1 MSVFADT
8 SGPYA
13 LLVGSEDGHADLVRE
28 FRNILTGNRPL
39 RTTSYV
45 LIETIA
51 RLQSRV
57 GLEPVR
63 DFDEHVF
70 PLLSVEWVSEDLH
83 RRSARRLSMENR
95 RRLGLVD
102 CVSFE
107 FMRQQGISDV
117 LGLDRHFEEA
127 GFRLLPEGRR

>member
-8 SGPYA
+8 SGLYA
-13 LLVGSEDGHADLVRE
+13 LLVGSEDGHAELVRE
-28 FRNILTGNRPL
+28 FRNVLAGARPL

-51 RLQSRV
+51 LLQSRI
-57 GLEPVR
+57 GLETVR

-70 PLLSVEWVSEDLH
+70 PLLTVEWVSEDLH
-83 RRSARRLSMENR
+83 RRGARRLSTENR
-95 RRLGLVD
+95 RRLSLVD

-117 LGLDRHFEEA
+117 LGLDRHFQEA

>member
-13 LLVGSEDGHADLVRE
+13 LLVGSEEGHADIVQA
-28 FRNILTGNRPL
+28 FQTILTRDRPL

-45 LIETIA
+45 LIETVA
-51 RLQSRV
+51 LLQNRV

-83 RRSARRLSMENR
+83 RRGARRLSMENR
-95 RRLGLVD
+95 RRLSFVD

-107 FMRQQGISDV
+107 FMQQQGISDV
-117 LGLDRHFEEA
+117 LGLDHHFEEA
-127 GFRLLPEGRR
+127 G

>member
-8 SGPYA
+8 SGLYA
-13 LLVGSEDGHADLVRE
+13 LLVGSEEGHADLVRA
-28 FRNILTGNRPL
+28 FRNILTESRPL
-39 RTTSYV
+39 WTTSYV

-51 RLQSRV
+51 LLQSRI

-83 RRSARRLSMENR
+83 RRGARRVSMENR
-95 RRLGLVD
+95 RRLSVVD
-102 CVSFE
+102 
-107 FMRQQGISDV
+107 
-117 LGLDRHFEEA
+117 
-127 GFRLLPEGRR
+127 

>member
-1 MSVFADT
+1 VSVFADT
-8 SGPYA
+8 SGLYA
-13 LLVGSEDGHADLVRE
+13 LLVGSEDGHTGLVRA
-28 FRNILTGNRPL
+28 FRNILTTERPL
-39 RTTSYV
+39 WTTSYV

-51 RLQSRV
+51 LLQNRV

-83 RRSARRLSMENR
+83 RRGARRLSMENR
-95 RRLGLVD
+95 RRLSFVD

-117 LGLDRHFEEA
+117 LGLGRHFEEA
-127 GFRLLPEGRR
+127 GYRLLPGRRR

>member
-8 SGPYA
+8 SGLYG
-13 LLVGSEDGHADLVRE
+13 LLVGSEEGHTDLVHA
-28 FRNILTGNRPL
+28 FRDVLTGNRPL
-39 RTTSYV
+39 WTTSYV

-51 RLQSRV
+51 LLQNRV

-63 DFDEHVF
+63 DFDEHVL

-83 RRSARRLSMENR
+83 RRGARRLSMENR
-95 RRLGLVD
+95 RRLSLVD

-117 LGLDRHFEEA
+117 LALDRHFEEA
-127 GFRLLPEGRR
+127 GYRLLSEGRR

>member
-8 SGPYA
+8 SGLYA
-13 LLVGSEDGHADLVRE
+13 LLIGSEDGHADLVQE

-51 RLQSRV
+51 LLQNRV

-63 DFDEHVF
+63 DFDEHVL

-83 RRSARRLSMENR
+83 RRGARRLSMENR
-95 RRLGLVD
+95 RRLSLVD

-107 FMRQQGISDV
+107 FMRRQGISDV

-127 GFRLLPEGRR
+127 GYRLLPEGRR

>member
-8 SGPYA
+8 SGLYA
-13 LLVGSEDGHADLVRE
+13 LLVGSEEGHADLVRA
-28 FRNILTGNRPL
+28 FRNILTENRPL
-39 RTTSYV
+39 WTMSYV

-51 RLQSRV
+51 LLQSRI

-83 RRSARRLSMENR
+83 RRGARRVSMENR
-95 RRLGLVD
+95 RRLSVVD

-107 FMRQQGISDV
+107 FMRQQEISDV

-127 GFRLLPEGRR
+127 GYRLLPGRPR

>member
-8 SGPYA
+8 SGLYA
-13 LLVGSEDGHADLVRE
+13 LLVGSEDGHADLVQE

-51 RLQSRV
+51 LLQNRV

-95 RRLGLVD
+95 RRLSLVD
-102 CVSFE
+102 FVSFE
-107 FMRQQGISDV
+107 FMRQQGIQ
-117 LGLDRHFEEA
+117 
-127 GFRLLPEGRR
+127 

>member
-8 SGPYA
+8 SGLYA
-13 LLVGSEDGHADLVRE
+13 LLVGSEEGHADLVQE
-28 FRNILTGNRPL
+28 FREVLTGNRPL
-39 RTTSYV
+39 WTTSYV

-51 RLQSRV
+51 LLQNRV

-63 DFDEHVF
+63 DFDEHVL

-83 RRSARRLSMENR
+83 RRGARRLSMENR
-95 RRLGLVD
+95 RRLSFVD

-127 GFRLLPEGRR
+127 GYRLLPGRRR